1 LFFTCWQVARFED
14 ILDEFDDVDFDEVVD
29 DEEESQEQRALE
41 KAKKMKEKNVAKQ
54 VEISLCVNI
63 FLQRCVC
70 CCTATST
77 CFIIVFFAHSP

>member
-14 ILDEFDDVDFDEVVD
+14 ILDEFDDADEVVE

-41 KAKKMKEKNVAKQ
+41 KAKKMKDKNVAKQ
-54 VEISLCVNI
+54 VEISLCMNI

-70 CCTATST
+70 CAFTVRVL
-77 CFIIVFFAHSP
+77 CFCFNVFLL